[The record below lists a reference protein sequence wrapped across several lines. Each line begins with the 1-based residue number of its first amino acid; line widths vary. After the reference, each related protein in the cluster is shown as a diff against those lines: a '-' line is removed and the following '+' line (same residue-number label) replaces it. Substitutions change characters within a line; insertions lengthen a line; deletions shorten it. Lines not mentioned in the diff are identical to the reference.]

1 MVVQQERVEL
11 NSRGA
16 DHLGL
21 RLIVDAD
28 GCPVKD
34 EVARVAR
41 RLDLEIIFVANRSM
55 RIPQGKRFHLE
66 VVPELFDAADD
77 WIAENCNQQS
87 VVVTGDIPLASRCV
101 AAGAMVVDPRGRI
114 HDEESVGEALAR
126 RDLAT
131 HLRDLGLPTTG
142 PAPFDQRDRSAFLQA
157 LDTVIQRVIR
167 KISRDPDRE

>member
-1 MVVQQERVEL
+1 M
-11 NSRGA
+11 NSPKPSEP
-16 DHLGL
+16 LP

-41 RLDLEIIFVANRSM
+41 RLGLDIIFVANRSM
-55 RIPQGKRFHLE
+55 RIPQGKGFRLE

-77 WIAENCNQQS
+77 WIADNCNDDS

-101 AAGAMVVDPRGRI
+101 AAGATVVNPRGRI
-114 HDEESVGEALAR
+114 HDEESVGEHLAR

-131 HLRDLGLPTTG
+131 HLRDLGLPTSG
-142 PAPFDQRDRSAFLQA
+142 PDPFDHRDRSAFLQA

-167 KISRDPDRE
+167 RAARGRDC

>member
-1 MVVQQERVEL
+1 MSSEGPEDR
-11 NSRGA
+11 RP
-16 DHLGL
+16 

-41 RLDLEIIFVANRSM
+41 RLGLEIIFVANRSM
-55 RIPQGKRFHLE
+55 RIPQGEEFRLE

-77 WIAENCNQQS
+77 WIADNCNDKS

-101 AAGAMVVDPRGRI
+101 AAGATVVNPRGRI

-126 RDLAT
+126 RDLST
-131 HLRDLGLPTTG
+131 HLRDLGLPTGG
-142 PAPFDQRDRSAFLQA
+142 PAPFDHRDRSAFLQA

-167 KISRDPDRE
+167 RSTRRGDP